1 MSGHY
6 DETALQEYLDD
17 PDAVPD
23 RAALEEH
30 VAVCATC
37 SALLDE
43 LRAFDVTLTADATW
57 EEAPAAA
64 IEAEPPEAIRMLAEL
79 LATEDAEAQRTLD
92 PLLGSPMAFR
102 RANTTTMPPM
112 RTAGVVRRL
121 CVESRQ
127 LRERQPM
134 HALVVADAAIAIAD
148 QLAFERY
155 PSALLDELR
164 GDAWYERANVLRYLG
179 RYPEALDALD
189 ISARAFA
196 RSPVAAFSGAIVDYL
211 RSVIFVELD
220 RFDDARRL
228 ARKSARIFRQFG
240 ENERFLHAK
249 IVEASVL
256 FHENRLRESRELFVS
271 LLPQAKDLGKPETLA
286 RLFANVANCEVRLG
300 EFDSAESYFARA
312 LSLYE
317 AVGLET
323 GKIRTRWNIGSLRLA
338 AGDVEEGLLR
348 LREARREFEQIGA
361 HTDAALVTLEIVE
374 ALLSTGERR
383 DAHEAAE
390 LCSGLADS
398 FAAVGMTGNALTAV
412 GFLRQ
417 AFESGQV
424 TPDLVRHIR
433 QYIET
438 RPDQEGNPFIPPPG
452 I

>member
-1 MSGHY
+1 VSAHY
-6 DETALQEYLDD
+6 DEMALQDYLDD
-17 PDAVPD
+17 PDAFPD
-23 RAALEEH
+23 RLALERHVAACASCNSALEE
-30 VAVCATC
+30 
-37 SALLDE
+37 
-43 LRAFDVTLTADATW
+43 LRTFDVTLTADATW
-57 EEAPAAA
+57 EIPEGAA
-64 IEAEPPEAIRMLAEL
+64 EAEPPQAIRLLAEL
-79 LATEDAEAQRTLD
+79 LASEDGEAEDMVR
-92 PLLGSPMAFR
+92 PLLGSPAAFR
-102 RANTTTMPPM
+102 RANIAANSAMH
-112 RTAGVVRRL
+112 TAGVVRRL
-121 CVESRQ
+121 CQESRE

-134 HALVVADAAIAIAD
+134 HALVVTDAAIAIVD
-148 QLAFERY
+148 QLSIVRY
-155 PSALLDELR
+155 PAALLDELR

-196 RSPVAAFSGAIVDYL
+196 RSPVPAYSGAIVDYL
-211 RSVIFVELD
+211 RSVLFVEMGRLD
-220 RFDDARRL
+220 EAQRL

-240 ENERFLHAK
+240 ENERYLHGK

-256 FHENRLRESRELFVS
+256 FHQSRFRESRELFVS
-271 LLPQAKDLGKPETLA
+271 LIESAKEVGKPETLA

-323 GKIRTRWNIGSLRLA
+323 GKIRTRWNLGTLRIA
-338 AGDVEEGLLR
+338 AGDVEEGLVR
-348 LREARREFEQIGA
+348 LREARREFEHIGA

-383 DAHEAAE
+383 DAREAAD
-390 LCSGLADS
+390 LCSGLAES
-398 FAAVGMTGNALTAV
+398 FAAVGMTGNALTALA
-412 GFLRQ
+412 FLRQ
-417 AFESGQV
+417 AFETGQA

-438 RPDQEGNPFIPPPG
+438 RPDQGGQPFIPPLG